1 MDLAKKTLIQD
12 SIDLGSHL
20 ADNIIA
26 DTDAGKGGL
35 ARIHSEMWMMTGT
48 KALKEIA
55 TEKDAAVVSRE
66 DLSAQLLGLLRNKR
80 VKEAAEEEQYRAEE
94 DAASLRAEHN
104 SIQQQAM
111 GTSFVAVPPDQVFQK
126 EMAKLKLELQCL
138 KIKNWYWYRRFQV
151 YPAVL
156 QKYQNQVKKDFQ
168 WKIKK
173 YSEKQLHDMAVAFER
188 LESSRQKL
196 LMEVDNQSSEIEK
209 VFWR

>member
-1 MDLAKKTLIQD
+1 MY
-12 SIDLGSHL
+12 
-20 ADNIIA
+20 
-26 DTDAGKGGL
+26 
-35 ARIHSEMWMMTGT
+35 WMMTGT

-55 TEKDAAVVSRE
+55 TEKDAAVVS
-66 DLSAQLLGLLRNKR
+66 
-80 VKEAAEEEQYRAEE
+80 RAEE

-126 EMAKLKLELQCL
+126 EMAKLKLELQVPVCSDTF
-138 KIKNWYWYRRFQV
+138 R
-151 YPAVL
+151 
-156 QKYQNQVKKDFQ
+156 
-168 WKIKK
+168 KIKK

>member
-1 MDLAKKTLIQD
+1 MN
-12 SIDLGSHL
+12 HL
-20 ADNIIA
+20 R
-26 DTDAGKGGL
+26 L
-35 ARIHSEMWMMTGT
+35 GT

-126 EMAKLKLELQCL
+126 EMAKLKLELQ
-138 KIKNWYWYRRFQV
+138 
-151 YPAVL
+151 
-156 QKYQNQVKKDFQ
+156 KYQNQVKKDFQ